1 MTLPQII
8 SRNTPQV
15 IGTNIQVTANE
26 TTIGTTVTTLYT
38 VPAAKVALIT
48 SYLVRFTSFGGNA
61 DMHVNARASRI
72 RFATVVDAAAV
83 ESAGGGIR
91 LAATETLTLTG
102 DSGSDNG
109 SAIVLISLKE
119 LPA

>member
-8 SRNTPQV
+8 SRNLPQV
-15 IGTNIQVTANE
+15 IGTNIQVTVNP

-38 VPAAKVALIT
+38 VPAAKVAEVT
-48 SYLVRFTSFGGNA
+48 SYLVRFSSFGANSNLR
-61 DMHVNARASRI
+61 VNARAQRI
-72 RFATVVDAAAV
+72 RNATVVDLAAV

-109 SAIVLISLKE
+109 SAVVLISLKE